1 MSDRRRRLLGITT
14 VVLLSVGLLAYLAWP
29 FVSIQLR
36 LHRNNSIAQQLVAS
50 LSGQFPGSKIRG
62 TAAYDREVVYVTVI
76 GHSEEKKQKEIEDSL
91 RRLKSDLEIAPAIWL
106 RFSEDSDDE
115 QWVKF

>member
-1 MSDRRRRLLGITT
+1 MSTRRRLGILAA
-14 VVLLSVGLLAYLAWP
+14 VFVIVGLLVGLAWP

-36 LHRNNSIAQQLVAS
+36 LHRNNTIAQQLVGS
-50 LSGQFPGSKIRG
+50 LSGQFSGSDIRG
-62 TAAYDREVVYVTVI
+62 AAAYDREVVYITVI
-76 GHSEEKKQKEIEDSL
+76 GRSEENKQKDILDCL
-91 RRLKSDLEIAPAIWL
+91 RRLKSDLGIAPAIWL

>member
-1 MSDRRRRLLGITT
+1 MSDQRRRWLAIMT
-14 VVLLSVGLLAYLAWP
+14 VAFLSVGLLACLAWP

-36 LHRNNSIAQQLVAS
+36 LHRNNTIAQQLVRS
-50 LSGQFPGSKIRG
+50 LSGQFPGSKIHG
-62 TAAYDREVVYVTVI
+62 AAAYDREVVYVTVI
-76 GHSEEKKQKEIEDSL
+76 GQTEGNNQKDIEDSL
-91 RRLKSDLEIAPAIWL
+91 RRLKSDLRIAPAIWL